1 MDCAVTM
8 KDVSKLNTRSFMHGE
23 MESGRLP
30 LTALGLLLVAA
41 VMHTTWNLLVKR
53 AKEKQVFIWCSL
65 AAGVILFIPWVWSS
79 LFSIIPTWPFFLS
92 SAVVEAIYYI
102 TLIRAYENGDFS
114 LVYPMAR
121 GAAPAFLL
129 IWATF
134 FLGERPRLFGLIGI
148 ALLVF
153 GLVMVGGK
161 TWWTLRKTKGLS
173 KSALALALGVA
184 CCISVYTAIDGAAV
198 RRVPPLP
205 YTVLAIAFTLL
216 FITPAVV
223 LRYGSSAIIGE
234 WRANWK
240 GIILVGLFTLLAYI
254 LALKAYT
261 IARVSYAGSV
271 REISVVF
278 AAFVG
283 WRWLGESFGLIRLA
297 GAVLIFTGILVIAFA
312 G

>member
-1 MDCAVTM
+1 M
-8 KDVSKLNTRSFMHGE
+8 
-23 MESGRLP
+23 P
-30 LTALGLLLVAA
+30 LTALGLLLAA
-41 VMHTTWNLLVKR
+41 AMMHTTWNLLVKR

-65 AAGVILFIPWVWSS
+65 IVGTII
-79 LFSIIPTWPFFLS
+79 FSPLLVTSPLLLVTTWPYLIS
-92 SAVVEAIYYI
+92 SALVEVIYYI
-102 TLIRAYENGDFS
+102 ILIRAYENGDFS

-134 FLGERPRLFGLIGI
+134 FLGERPRFFGLIGI

-153 GLVMVGGK
+153 GLIIVGGK
-161 TWWTLRKTKGLS
+161 TWWTLRKTSGFS

-184 CCISVYTAIDGAAV
+184 CCISIYTAIDGAAV
-198 RRVPPLP
+198 HHVSPLP
-205 YTVLAIAFTLL
+205 YTVLVIALAAL

-223 LRYGSSAIIGE
+223 KRYGNDAIANE
-234 WRANWK
+234 WRANWLR
-240 GIILVGLFTLLAYI
+240 ITLVGLFTLLAYM

-283 WRWLGESFGLIRLA
+283 WRWLGESFGAIRLV
-297 GAVLIFTGILVIAFA
+297 GAMFIFAGILVIAFA

>member
-1 MDCAVTM
+1 M
-8 KDVSKLNTRSFMHGE
+8 
-23 MESGRLP
+23 P

-41 VMHTTWNLLVKR
+41 MMHTTWNLLVKR

-65 AAGVILFIPWVWSS
+65 VVGVIIFSPLLLTSPLFPI
-79 LFSIIPTWPFFLS
+79 SIWPYLIT
-92 SAVVEAIYYI
+92 SALVEAIYYS

-129 IWATF
+129 LWATF
-134 FLGERPRLFGLIGI
+134 FLGERPQLFGLVGI

-153 GLVMVGGK
+153 GLIVVGGK
-161 TWWTLRKTKGLS
+161 AWWTLRKTAGFS
-173 KSALALALGVA
+173 KSALTLALGVA
-184 CCISVYTAIDGAAV
+184 CCISIYTAIDGAAV
-198 RRVPPLP
+198 HQISPLP
-205 YTVLAIAFTLL
+205 YTVLVIALAAV

-223 LRYGSSAIIGE
+223 KHYGNRAIADE
-234 WRANWK
+234 WRANW
-240 GIILVGLFTLLAYI
+240 IRIVLVGLFTLLAY
-254 LALKAYT
+254 LFALKAYSIT
-261 IARVSYAGSV
+261 RVSYAGSV

-283 WRWLGESFGLIRLA
+283 WRWLGEDFGAIRLV
-297 GAVLIFTGILVIAFA
+297 GAMLIFAGILVIAFA

>member
-1 MDCAVTM
+1 M
-8 KDVSKLNTRSFMHGE
+8 
-23 MESGRLP
+23 P

-41 VMHTTWNLLVKR
+41 MMHTTWNLLVKR
-53 AKEKQVFIWCSL
+53 AKEKQVFIWWSL
-65 AAGVILFIPWVWSS
+65 IAGIFIFSPLLLSSS
-79 LFSIIPTWPFFLS
+79 LSLISIWPFFMS
-92 SAVVEAIYYI
+92 SALVEAIYYI

-134 FLGERPRLFGLIGI
+134 FLGERPQLFGLIGI

-153 GLVMVGGK
+153 GLVMVGGN
-161 TWWTLRKTKGLS
+161 TWWTLRKSTGLS
-173 KSALALALGVA
+173 KSALLLALGVA
-184 CCISVYTAIDGAAV
+184 CCISVYTTIDGAAV
-198 RRVPPLP
+198 HHVSPLP
-205 YTVLAIAFTLL
+205 YTVLVIALTAL
-216 FITPAVV
+216 FITPVV
-223 LRYGSSAIIGE
+223 MKRYGKTAIADE
-234 WRANWK
+234 WRANWLS
-240 GIILVGLFTLLAYI
+240 ITLVGLFTLLAYI

-261 IARVSYAGSV
+261 MARVSYAGSV

-283 WRWLGESFGLIRLA
+283 WRWLGESFGVLRLV
-297 GAVLIFTGILVIAFA
+297 GAIFIFAGILVIAFA

>member
-1 MDCAVTM
+1 V
-8 KDVSKLNTRSFMHGE
+8 
-23 MESGRLP
+23 P
-30 LTALGLLLVAA
+30 LTALVLLLGAA
-41 VMHTTWNLLVKR
+41 MMHTIWNLLVKR

-65 AAGVILFIPWVWSS
+65 IVGAIIFSPLIFTSS
-79 LFSIIPTWPFFLS
+79 LFLVSMWPYLLS
-92 SAVVEAIYYI
+92 SALVEAIYYI

-129 IWATF
+129 IWATI

-153 GLVMVGGK
+153 GLIIVGGK
-161 TWWTLRKTKGLS
+161 TWWTLRKTSGLS

-184 CCISVYTAIDGAAV
+184 CCISVYTTIDGAAV
-198 RRVPPLP
+198 HHVSPLP
-205 YTVLAIAFTLL
+205 YIILVIALTVL

-223 LRYGSSAIIGE
+223 MRYGNTAIVDE
-234 WRANWK
+234 WRANW
-240 GIILVGLFTLLAYI
+240 IRITLVGLFTLLAYI

-283 WRWLGESFGLIRLA
+283 WRWLGESFGAIRMI
-297 GAVLIFTGILVIAFA
+297 GALFIFTGILVIALM

>member
-1 MDCAVTM
+1 M
-8 KDVSKLNTRSFMHGE
+8 
-23 MESGRLP
+23 P
-30 LTALGLLLVAA
+30 LTALGLLLAA
-41 VMHTTWNLLVKR
+41 AMMHTTWNLLVKR

-65 AAGVILFIPWVWSS
+65 LVGTIIFSPLLLTSSIS
-79 LFSIIPTWPFFLS
+79 LFSIWPYLLS
-92 SAVVEAIYYI
+92 SAFVEAIYYI

-129 IWATF
+129 IWATL
-134 FLGERPRLFGLIGI
+134 FLGERPRLFGLVGI

-153 GLVMVGGK
+153 GLIIVGGK
-161 TWWTLRKTKGLS
+161 TWWTLRKTSGFS
-173 KSALALALGVA
+173 KSALVLALCVA

-198 RRVPPLP
+198 HHISPIP
-205 YTVLAIAFTLL
+205 YTVLVIALTVL
-216 FITPAVV
+216 FITPTVV
-223 LRYGSSAIIGE
+223 LHYGNTAIVYE
-234 WRANWK
+234 LRANWMR
-240 GIILVGLFTLLAYI
+240 ITLVGLFTLLAYI

-278 AAFVG
+278 ATIVG
-283 WRWLGESFGLIRLA
+283 WRWLGESFGTIRLIGAMFIFA
-297 GAVLIFTGILVIAFA
+297 GIVVIAFA

>member
-1 MDCAVTM
+1 M
-8 KDVSKLNTRSFMHGE
+8 
-23 MESGRLP
+23 P

-41 VMHTTWNLLVKR
+41 MMHTTWNLLVKR

-65 AAGVILFIPWVWSS
+65 IAGTII
-79 LFSIIPTWPFFLS
+79 FSPLLLTSPLLLASTWPYLIS
-92 SAVVEAIYYI
+92 SALVEVIYYI
-102 TLIRAYENGDFS
+102 ILIRAYENGDFS

-134 FLGERPRLFGLIGI
+134 FLGERPRFFGLMGI

-153 GLVMVGGK
+153 GLIIVGGK
-161 TWWTLRKTKGLS
+161 TWWTLRKTSGFS

-184 CCISVYTAIDGAAV
+184 CCISIYTAIDGAAV
-198 RRVPPLP
+198 HHVSPLP
-205 YTVLAIAFTLL
+205 YTVLVIALAAL

-223 LRYGSSAIIGE
+223 KRYGNDAIADE
-234 WRANWK
+234 WRANWLR
-240 GIILVGLFTLLAYI
+240 ITLVGLFTLLAYM

-261 IARVSYAGSV
+261 IARVSYAGAV

-283 WRWLGESFGLIRLA
+283 WRWLGESFGAIRLV
-297 GAVLIFTGILVIAFA
+297 GALFIFAGILVIAFA

>member
-1 MDCAVTM
+1 M
-8 KDVSKLNTRSFMHGE
+8 
-23 MESGRLP
+23 P
-30 LTALGLLLVAA
+30 LTALGLLLAA
-41 VMHTTWNLLVKR
+41 AMMHTTWNLLVKR

-65 AAGVILFIPWVWSS
+65 IAGVIIFSPLLFTSPLS
-79 LFSIIPTWPFFLS
+79 LVSIWPYLLS
-92 SAVVEAIYYI
+92 SAFVEVIYYI

-134 FLGERPRLFGLIGI
+134 FLGERLRFFGLIGI
-148 ALLVF
+148 TLLVF
-153 GLVMVGGK
+153 GLIIVGGK
-161 TWWTLRKTKGLS
+161 TWWTLRKTSGFS

-184 CCISVYTAIDGAAV
+184 CCISIYTAIDGAAV
-198 RRVPPLP
+198 HHVSPLP
-205 YTVLAIAFTLL
+205 YTVLVIALAAL

-223 LRYGSSAIIGE
+223 KRYGNDAIANE
-234 WRANWK
+234 WRANWLR
-240 GIILVGLFTLLAYI
+240 ITLVGLFTLLAYM

-283 WRWLGESFGLIRLA
+283 WRWLGESFGAIRLV
-297 GAVLIFTGILVIAFA
+297 GAMFIFAGILVIAFA

>member
-1 MDCAVTM
+1 M
-8 KDVSKLNTRSFMHGE
+8 
-23 MESGRLP
+23 P
-30 LTALGLLLVAA
+30 LSALGLLLAA
-41 VMHTTWNLLVKR
+41 ALMHTTWNLLVKR

-65 AAGVILFIPWVWSS
+65 LVGTIIFSPLLLASS
-79 LFSIIPTWPFFLS
+79 LFLVSIWPYLLS
-92 SAVVEAIYYI
+92 SALVEAIYYI

-129 IWATF
+129 IWTTF
-134 FLGERPRLFGLIGI
+134 FLGERPSLFGLLGI
-148 ALLVF
+148 TLLVF
-153 GLVMVGGK
+153 GLIIVGGK
-161 TWWTLRKTKGLS
+161 TWWTLRATTGFS
-173 KSALALALGVA
+173 KSALVLALGVA

-198 RRVPPLP
+198 HHVSPLP
-205 YTVLAIAFTLL
+205 YTVLVIALTVL

-223 LRYGSSAIIGE
+223 IRYGNTVIVDELRTNWIG
-234 WRANWK
+234 
-240 GIILVGLFTLLAYI
+240 ITLVGLFTLLAYI

-261 IARVSYAGSV
+261 IARVSYAGSI

-283 WRWLGESFGLIRLA
+283 WRWLGESFGSIRLI
-297 GAVLIFTGILVIAFA
+297 GAMFIFAGILVIAFA

>member
-1 MDCAVTM
+1 M
-8 KDVSKLNTRSFMHGE
+8 
-23 MESGRLP
+23 P
-30 LTALGLLLVAA
+30 LTALGLLLAA
-41 VMHTTWNLLVKR
+41 ALMHTTWNLLVKR

-65 AAGVILFIPWVWSS
+65 IVGTII
-79 LFSIIPTWPFFLS
+79 FSPLLVTSPLLLVTTWPYLIS
-92 SAVVEAIYYI
+92 SALVEAIYYI

-134 FLGERPRLFGLIGI
+134 FLGERPRFFGLIGI

-153 GLVMVGGK
+153 GLIIVGGK
-161 TWWTLRKTKGLS
+161 TWWTLRKTSGFS

-184 CCISVYTAIDGAAV
+184 CCISIYTAIDGAAV
-198 RRVPPLP
+198 HHVSPLP
-205 YTVLAIAFTLL
+205 YTVLVIALAAL

-223 LRYGSSAIIGE
+223 KRYGNDAIANE
-234 WRANWK
+234 WRANWLR
-240 GIILVGLFTLLAYI
+240 ITLVGLFTLLAYM

-283 WRWLGESFGLIRLA
+283 WRWLGESFGAIRLV
-297 GAVLIFTGILVIAFA
+297 GAMFIFAGILVIAFA

>member
-1 MDCAVTM
+1 M
-8 KDVSKLNTRSFMHGE
+8 
-23 MESGRLP
+23 P
-30 LTALGLLLVAA
+30 LTALGLLLAA
-41 VMHTTWNLLVKR
+41 AMMHTIWNLLVKR

-65 AAGVILFIPWVWSS
+65 IVGIII
-79 LFSIIPTWPFFLS
+79 FSPLLLTSPLLLVTTWPYLIS
-92 SAVVEAIYYI
+92 SALVEAIYYI

-134 FLGERPRLFGLIGI
+134 FLGERPRIFGLIGI

-153 GLVMVGGK
+153 GLIIVGGK
-161 TWWTLRKTKGLS
+161 TWWTLRQTSGFS

-184 CCISVYTAIDGAAV
+184 CCISIYTAIDGAAV
-198 RRVPPLP
+198 HHVSPLP
-205 YTVLAIAFTLL
+205 YTVLVIALAAL

-223 LRYGSSAIIGE
+223 KRYGNDAIANE
-234 WRANWK
+234 WRANWLR
-240 GIILVGLFTLLAYI
+240 ITLVGLFTLLAYM

-283 WRWLGESFGLIRLA
+283 WRWLGESFGAIRLV
-297 GAVLIFTGILVIAFA
+297 GAMFIFAGILVIAFA

>member
-1 MDCAVTM
+1 V
-8 KDVSKLNTRSFMHGE
+8 
-23 MESGRLP
+23 P

-41 VMHTTWNLLVKR
+41 LMHTTWNLFVKR
-53 AKEKQVFIWCSL
+53 AKDKQVFIWCSL
-65 AAGVILFIPWVWSS
+65 IAGVIIFSPLLFTSS
-79 LFSIIPTWPFFLS
+79 LFIVSIWPYLLS
-92 SAVVEAIYYI
+92 SALVEAIYYI

-129 IWATF
+129 IWATL
-134 FLGERPRLFGLIGI
+134 FLGERPRFFGLLGI

-153 GLVMVGGK
+153 GLIIVGGK
-161 TWWTLRKTKGLS
+161 TWWTLRKTTVFS
-173 KSALALALGVA
+173 KSTLALALGVA
-184 CCISVYTAIDGAAV
+184 CCISVYTAIDGAAIHHIS
-198 RRVPPLP
+198 PLP
-205 YTVLAIAFTLL
+205 YTVLVIALTVL

-223 LRYGSSAIIGE
+223 MRYGNTAIVDE
-234 WRANWK
+234 LRTNW
-240 GIILVGLFTLLAYI
+240 IRITIVGLFTLLAYI

-283 WRWLGESFGLIRLA
+283 WRWLGESFGAMRLI
-297 GAVLIFTGILVIAFA
+297 GTMFIFAGILVIAFA

>member
-1 MDCAVTM
+1 M
-8 KDVSKLNTRSFMHGE
+8 
-23 MESGRLP
+23 P

-41 VMHTTWNLLVKR
+41 LMHTTWNLFVKR
-53 AKEKQVFIWCSL
+53 AKDKQVFIWCSL
-65 AAGVILFIPWVWSS
+65 IAGVIIFSPLLFTSS
-79 LFSIIPTWPFFLS
+79 LFIVSIWPYLLS
-92 SAVVEAIYYI
+92 SALVEAIYYI

-129 IWATF
+129 IWATL
-134 FLGERPRLFGLIGI
+134 FLGERPRFFGLLGI

-153 GLVMVGGK
+153 GLIIVGGK
-161 TWWTLRKTKGLS
+161 TWWTLRKTTVFS
-173 KSALALALGVA
+173 KSTLALALGVA
-184 CCISVYTAIDGAAV
+184 CCISVYTAIDGAAIHHIS
-198 RRVPPLP
+198 PLP
-205 YTVLAIAFTLL
+205 YTVLVIALTVL

-223 LRYGSSAIIGE
+223 MRYGNTAIVDE
-234 WRANWK
+234 LRTNW
-240 GIILVGLFTLLAYI
+240 IRITIVGLFTLLAYI

-283 WRWLGESFGLIRLA
+283 WRWLGESFGAMRLI
-297 GAVLIFTGILVIAFA
+297 GTMFIFAGILVIAFA

>member
-1 MDCAVTM
+1 M
-8 KDVSKLNTRSFMHGE
+8 
-23 MESGRLP
+23 P
-30 LTALGLLLVAA
+30 LTALGLLLGAA
-41 VMHTTWNLLVKR
+41 MMHTIWNLLVKR

-65 AAGVILFIPWVWSS
+65 IVGTIIFSPLLLTSSIS
-79 LFSIIPTWPFFLS
+79 LFSVWPYVLS
-92 SAVVEAIYYI
+92 SAFVEALYYI
-102 TLIRAYENGDFS
+102 TLIRAYEHGDFS

-129 IWATF
+129 IWATV

-153 GLVMVGGK
+153 GLIIVGGK
-161 TWWTLRKTKGLS
+161 TWWGLRKTSGLS

-198 RRVPPLP
+198 QHISPIP
-205 YTVLAIAFTLL
+205 YTVLVIALTVL

-223 LRYGSSAIIGE
+223 MRYGNTAIVDE
-234 WRANWK
+234 LRVNWM
-240 GIILVGLFTLLAYI
+240 GITLVGLFTLLAYI

-278 AAFVG
+278 ATIVG
-283 WRWLGESFGLIRLA
+283 WRWLGENFGTIRLI
-297 GAVLIFTGILVIAFA
+297 GAMFIFAGILVIAFA

>member
-1 MDCAVTM
+1 M
-8 KDVSKLNTRSFMHGE
+8 S
-23 MESGRLP
+23 
-30 LTALGLLLVAA
+30 LTALGLLLAA
-41 VMHTTWNLLVKR
+41 AMMHTTWNLLVKR

-65 AAGVILFIPWVWSS
+65 IVGIII
-79 LFSIIPTWPFFLS
+79 FSPLLLTSPLLLVTTWPYLIS
-92 SAVVEAIYYI
+92 SALVEAIYYI

-134 FLGERPRLFGLIGI
+134 FLGERPRIFGLIGI

-153 GLVMVGGK
+153 GLIIVGGK
-161 TWWTLRKTKGLS
+161 TWWTLRKTSGFS

-184 CCISVYTAIDGAAV
+184 CCISIYTAIDGAAV
-198 RRVPPLP
+198 HHVSPLP
-205 YTVLAIAFTLL
+205 YTVLVIALAAL

-223 LRYGSSAIIGE
+223 KRYGNDAIANE
-234 WRANWK
+234 WRANWLR
-240 GIILVGLFTLLAYI
+240 ITLVGLFTLLAYM

-283 WRWLGESFGLIRLA
+283 WRWLGESFGAIRLV
-297 GAVLIFTGILVIAFA
+297 GAMFIFAGILVIAFA

>member
-1 MDCAVTM
+1 M
-8 KDVSKLNTRSFMHGE
+8 
-23 MESGRLP
+23 P
-30 LTALGLLLVAA
+30 LTALGLLLAA
-41 VMHTTWNLLVKR
+41 AMMHTTWNLLVKR

-65 AAGVILFIPWVWSS
+65 IAGVIIFSPLLLTSS
-79 LFSIIPTWPFFLS
+79 IFPLSIWPYLVS
-92 SAVVEAIYYI
+92 SALVEAIYYI

-134 FLGERPRLFGLIGI
+134 FLGERPRLFGLVGI

-153 GLVMVGGK
+153 GLIIVGGK
-161 TWWTLRKTKGLS
+161 TWWTLRKTSGFS

-198 RRVPPLP
+198 HRVSPLP
-205 YTVLAIAFTLL
+205 YTVLVIALATV
-216 FITPAVV
+216 FITPAV
-223 LRYGSSAIIGE
+223 LKHYGKHAIAYE
-234 WRANWK
+234 WRVNW
-240 GIILVGLFTLLAYI
+240 IRIALVGLFTLLAYI
-254 LALKAYT
+254 LVLKAYT

-283 WRWLGESFGLIRLA
+283 WRWLGESFGAIRLV
-297 GAVLIFTGILVIAFA
+297 GAMFIFAGILVIAFA

>member
-1 MDCAVTM
+1 MQGLFVP
-8 KDVSKLNTRSFMHGE
+8 GE
-23 MESGRLP
+23 KESRRVP

-41 VMHTTWNLLVKR
+41 MMHTTWNLLVKR

-65 AAGVILFIPWVWSS
+65 IAGTII
-79 LFSIIPTWPFFLS
+79 FSPLLLTSPLLLVTIWPYLIS
-92 SAVVEAIYYI
+92 SALVEVIYYI

-134 FLGERPRLFGLIGI
+134 FLGERPRFFGLIGI

-153 GLVMVGGK
+153 GLIIVGGK
-161 TWWTLRKTKGLS
+161 TWWTLRKTSGFS

-184 CCISVYTAIDGAAV
+184 CCISIYTAIDGAAV
-198 RRVPPLP
+198 HHVSPLP
-205 YTVLAIAFTLL
+205 YTVLVIALSVL

-223 LRYGSSAIIGE
+223 MRYGNTAIVDELRTNWIG
-234 WRANWK
+234 
-240 GIILVGLFTLLAYI
+240 ITIVGLFTLLAYI

-283 WRWLGESFGLIRLA
+283 WRWLGESFGKIRLT
-297 GAVLIFTGILVIAFA
+297 GAMFIFAGILVIAFA
-312 G
+312 R

>member
-1 MDCAVTM
+1 M
-8 KDVSKLNTRSFMHGE
+8 
-23 MESGRLP
+23 P
-30 LTALGLLLVAA
+30 LTALGLLLAA
-41 VMHTTWNLLVKR
+41 AMMHTTWNLLVKR

-65 AAGVILFIPWVWSS
+65 IAGTIIFSPLLLTSPLFLVS
-79 LFSIIPTWPFFLS
+79 TWPYLIS
-92 SAVVEAIYYI
+92 SALVEVIYYI

-134 FLGERPRLFGLIGI
+134 FLGERPRFFGLIGI

-153 GLVMVGGK
+153 GLIIVGGK
-161 TWWTLRKTKGLS
+161 TWWTLRKTSGFS

-184 CCISVYTAIDGAAV
+184 CCISIYTAIDGAAV
-198 RRVPPLP
+198 HHVSPLP
-205 YTVLAIAFTLL
+205 YTVLVIALAAL

-223 LRYGSSAIIGE
+223 KRYGNDAIADE
-234 WRANWK
+234 WRANWLR
-240 GIILVGLFTLLAYI
+240 ITLVGLFTLLAYM

-261 IARVSYAGSV
+261 IARVSYAGAV

-283 WRWLGESFGLIRLA
+283 WRWLGESFGAIRLV
-297 GAVLIFTGILVIAFA
+297 GALFIFAGILVIAFA

>member
-1 MDCAVTM
+1 MQ
-8 KDVSKLNTRSFMHGE
+8 
-23 MESGRLP
+23 
-30 LTALGLLLVAA
+30 LTALGLLLAA
-41 VMHTTWNLLVKR
+41 AMMHTTWNLLVKR

-65 AAGVILFIPWVWSS
+65 IAGTIIFSPLLLTSPLFLVS
-79 LFSIIPTWPFFLS
+79 TWPYLIS
-92 SAVVEAIYYI
+92 SALVEAIYYI

-134 FLGERPRLFGLIGI
+134 FLGERPRFFGLIGI

-153 GLVMVGGK
+153 GLIIVGGK
-161 TWWTLRKTKGLS
+161 TWWTLRKTSGLS
-173 KSALALALGVA
+173 KSALVLALGVA
-184 CCISVYTAIDGAAV
+184 CCISIYTAIDGAAV
-198 RRVPPLP
+198 HHVSPLP
-205 YTVLAIAFTLL
+205 YTVLVIALAAL

-223 LRYGSSAIIGE
+223 KRYGNDAIANE
-234 WRANWK
+234 WRANWLR
-240 GIILVGLFTLLAYI
+240 ITLVGLFTLLAYM

-283 WRWLGESFGLIRLA
+283 WRWLGESFGAIRLV
-297 GAVLIFTGILVIAFA
+297 GAMFIFAGILVIAFA

>member
-1 MDCAVTM
+1 
-8 KDVSKLNTRSFMHGE
+8 
-23 MESGRLP
+23 
-30 LTALGLLLVAA
+30 
-41 VMHTTWNLLVKR
+41 MHTTWNLLVKR

-65 AAGVILFIPWVWSS
+65 IAGVIIFSPLIFTSS
-79 LFSIIPTWPFFLS
+79 LFIVSIWPYLLS
-92 SAVVEAIYYI
+92 SAFVEAIYYI

-129 IWATF
+129 IWATL
-134 FLGERPRLFGLIGI
+134 FLGERPRLFGLVGI

-153 GLVMVGGK
+153 GLIIVGGK
-161 TWWTLRKTKGLS
+161 TWWSLRKTTGFS
-173 KSALALALGVA
+173 KSTLALALGVA

-198 RRVPPLP
+198 HHVSPLP
-205 YTVLAIAFTLL
+205 YTVLVIALTVL

-223 LRYGSSAIIGE
+223 MRYGNTAIVDE
-234 WRANWK
+234 LRTNW
-240 GIILVGLFTLLAYI
+240 IRITLVGLFTLLAYI

-261 IARVSYAGSV
+261 LARVSYAGSV

-283 WRWLGESFGLIRLA
+283 WRWLGESFGVIRLI
-297 GAVLIFTGILVIAFA
+297 GAMFIFASILVIAFA

>member
-1 MDCAVTM
+1 
-8 KDVSKLNTRSFMHGE
+8 MHGFFVPVAKE
-23 MESGRLP
+23 NRRVP

-65 AAGVILFIPWVWSS
+65 IAGVIIFSPLIFTSS
-79 LFSIIPTWPFFLS
+79 LFIVSIWPYLLS
-92 SAVVEAIYYI
+92 SAFVEAIYYI

-129 IWATF
+129 IWATL
-134 FLGERPRLFGLIGI
+134 FLGERPRLFGLVGI

-153 GLVMVGGK
+153 GLIIVGGK
-161 TWWTLRKTKGLS
+161 TWWSLRKTTGFS
-173 KSALALALGVA
+173 KSTLALALGVA

-198 RRVPPLP
+198 HHVSPLP
-205 YTVLAIAFTLL
+205 YTVLVIALTVL

-223 LRYGSSAIIGE
+223 MRYGNTAIVDE
-234 WRANWK
+234 LRTNW
-240 GIILVGLFTLLAYI
+240 IRITLVGLFTLLAYI

-261 IARVSYAGSV
+261 LARVSYAGSV

-283 WRWLGESFGLIRLA
+283 WRWLGESFGVIRLI
-297 GAVLIFTGILVIAFA
+297 GAMFIFAGILVIAFA